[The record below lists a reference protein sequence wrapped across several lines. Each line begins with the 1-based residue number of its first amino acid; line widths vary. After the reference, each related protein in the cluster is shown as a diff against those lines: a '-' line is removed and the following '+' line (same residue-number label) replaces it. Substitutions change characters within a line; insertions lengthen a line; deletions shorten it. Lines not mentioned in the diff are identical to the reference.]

1 MTHTRQSAA
10 LVEPLAQNP
19 DAAGRVGPN
28 PLRCAIRVFLVFFA
42 LYLFTWGGHYT
53 SGDGAKK
60 LAWAK
65 SMLFGTSA
73 AGLTPSPD
81 GVYSKYGI
89 GNSII
94 AMPPLLLASYIRQHT
109 GIRSEAALYTF
120 IFVINGALLLAL
132 IAYYLVRFYD
142 ARRVWWTVV
151 LIGAGTMWWP
161 YTKMDFS
168 EPLVTTILFGGF
180 LIMRHSRPSLG
191 MLLAATSLTIRPD
204 SIVAICLLSLWWL
217 VGKPTV
223 RGAISLGLAILPSL
237 LIVAGTNYARY
248 HSIFDRGYSNEGFST
263 PLLVGLAGILFS
275 AGKSVFLF
283 SPPLILGFFGWQRFY
298 QQRATRNDALLFLG
312 FFIAELLLYSKWWDW
327 SSDDA
332 WGVRFMIPSLV
343 FMCIPAIAICERR
356 LLVAAVAAVGIWIQF
371 LAVGIGG
378 LDYLVLIRT
387 AHPQRQAISGSRENG
402 VDLEDVRF
410 NPRYSQINGNW
421 ILLRHLL
428 HIPPRPGSPELVEQN
443 GTSLYDT
450 MPPQT
455 WSQAA
460 RWDFIWMR
468 AR

>member
-1 MTHTRQSAA
+1 MARTRQSPA
-10 LVEPLAQNP
+10 VEPLAQNP
-19 DAAGRVGPN
+19 KAASRLAPN
-28 PLRCAIRVFLVFFA
+28 PLQSSIRVFLVFFA

-73 AGLTPSPD
+73 AGLSPSPN

-89 GNSII
+89 GHSII
-94 AMPPLLLASYIRQHT
+94 AMPPLLLSSFIREHT
-109 GIRSEAALYTF
+109 GIRSEATLYTLL
-120 IFVINGALLLAL
+120 FVLNGALLLAL
-132 IAYYLVRFYD
+132 VAYYLFRFYD

-168 EPLVTTILFGGF
+168 EPLVATILFGGF
-180 LIMRHSRPSLG
+180 LLMRSGRPSLG
-191 MLLAATSLTIRPD
+191 MLLAATTLTIRTD
-204 SIVAICLLSLWWL
+204 SIVDICLLSLWWL
-217 VGKPTV
+217 LGKATV
-223 RGAISLGLAILPSL
+223 RDAIKLGLSILPAL
-237 LIVAGTNYARY
+237 LIVVAANYVRY
-248 HSIFDRGYSNEGFST
+248 HSIFDRGYANEGFST
-263 PLLVGLAGILFS
+263 PLLVGLGGILFS

-283 SPPLILGFFGWQRFY
+283 SPPLILGFLGWQRFY

-312 FFIAELLLYSKWWDW
+312 FFVAELLLYSKWWDW

-332 WGVRFMIPSLV
+332 WGVRFMIPALV
-343 FMCIPAIAICERR
+343 FMCIPTIEICERR
-356 LLVAAVAAVGIWIQF
+356 LLVAAVAALGIWVQF
-371 LAVGIGG
+371 LAVCIGG
-378 LDYLVLIRT
+378 LNYLVLART
-387 AHPQRQAISGSRENG
+387 AHPQRQALFVSGQNS
-402 VDLEDVRF
+402 VDFEDVRF

-428 HIPPRPGSPELVEQN
+428 HIPPRPSSPELVEKN
-443 GTSLYDT
+443 GTPLYDT
-450 MPPQT
+450 LPPQA
-455 WSQAA
+455 WSEAA